1 MRRFASPSPMAR
13 PGRVARY
20 GAPVAQ
26 CRAMARAGG
35 SLGCSAMFRLTGSRG
50 PGRLSSGTA
59 AGSAALPSHCFALGG
74 IFSREPGRS
83 PGAGAGIRAGKGSV
97 RAPGVPLT
105 AAYCPGGGTGGRGK
119 RTSRQFCREVLIIGG
134 RAVLVGVFRVHCSA
148 GILGGAAS
156 LVGVTS
162 VTCQGGR
169 SWSGVGVP
177 DRGSDST
184 RAGDG
189 PAWSDI
195 VPAPNHRTRAI
206 PSRRPHAGQATGSR
220 VAAVHRRPHPEHR
233 RRARGESVPVSSGTV
248 IPTAPGST
256 RSSA

>member
-1 MRRFASPSPMAR
+1 M
-13 PGRVARY
+13 VAPPRW
-20 GAPVAQ
+20 
-26 CRAMARAGG
+26 RAMAHLSRDGAGRG

-59 AGSAALPSHCFALGG
+59 AGSAVSSSHCLRSEG
-74 IFSREPGRS
+74 IFSREPGRV

-97 RAPGVPLT
+97 TAPGVP
-105 AAYCPGGGTGGRGK
+105 
-119 RTSRQFCREVLIIGG
+119 V
-134 RAVLVGVFRVHCSA
+134 RVA
-148 GILGGAAS
+148 
-156 LVGVTS
+156 
-162 VTCQGGR
+162 
-169 SWSGVGVP
+169 VGVP
-177 DRGSDST
+177 GALSHIFSESRGVLRVLRESCAPPGSAFGRLCVPLIPRYGAYLPGLIGPGDPGVPGALSRRSDTSDMPGRALVVGRRGSGPGSDST

-189 PAWSDI
+189 PGWSDMR
-195 VPAPNHRTRAI
+195 PGPNRRTRAI
-206 PSRRPHAGQATGSR
+206 LSRRPHAGQATGSR